1 MVIHSNHAGF
11 VRDVMSNSSQYLARM
26 KYETMAVS
34 GTITRRYRRTSRT
47 RDHDHVANGR
57 PAGMATKRL
66 SQTLA
71 GAWCPGGSARRTA
84 ESIRV
89 CRVSGAVRWQCIRR
103 IQRDVGSQQQNGLHA
118 TVSQEGGASPAI
130 QDPYFV
136 CDWMGRCRRGRE
148 LECMSRPWGQ
158 DRGGREVVQVRGGR
172 RRYRTTCTGEQ
183 TCVDVGVVAAEDGVV
198 TGRRLAG
205 SRHGGVNGRHGKG
218 ERTVSQKERERQFPS
233 LHYRVAA
240 NLYIIWVGGGKH
252 HLDIGFRISPTR
264 IPVMEHTTNLAILT
278 QSHKAI
284 AAKRRKKNSQIKEL
298 VFDEDARREF
308 LTGFHKRK
316 LAKKEEAKKRAILR
330 EKQQRLE
337 WRRERRR
344 ALAERAAQNAAE
356 VEKACGAIVDDDDDA
371 GEDVDD
377 DASEIGEEYEGEEQL
392 ATVTVVEDFDPA
404 ALIIHEEQEHHPKSR
419 LPARGPPSTVEGTPN
434 SHQQANST
442 ARNKSKKRSK
452 VKYQTKAERTAERA
466 KQRAR
471 RTEKAE
477 RAGGKASR
485 KKKRR

>member
-1 MVIHSNHAGF
+1 
-11 VRDVMSNSSQYLARM
+11 
-26 KYETMAVS
+26 
-34 GTITRRYRRTSRT
+34 
-47 RDHDHVANGR
+47 
-57 PAGMATKRL
+57 
-66 SQTLA
+66 
-71 GAWCPGGSARRTA
+71 
-84 ESIRV
+84 
-89 CRVSGAVRWQCIRR
+89 
-103 IQRDVGSQQQNGLHA
+103 
-118 TVSQEGGASPAI
+118 
-130 QDPYFV
+130 
-136 CDWMGRCRRGRE
+136 
-148 LECMSRPWGQ
+148 
-158 DRGGREVVQVRGGR
+158 
-172 RRYRTTCTGEQ
+172 
-183 TCVDVGVVAAEDGVV
+183 
-198 TGRRLAG
+198 
-205 SRHGGVNGRHGKG
+205 
-218 ERTVSQKERERQFPS
+218 
-233 LHYRVAA
+233 
-240 NLYIIWVGGGKH
+240 
-252 HLDIGFRISPTR
+252 
-264 IPVMEHTTNLAILT
+264 MEHTTNLAILT

-337 WRRERRR
+337 WRREACATMPGSKRLLKLGR
-344 ALAERAAQNAAE
+344 
-356 VEKACGAIVDDDDDA
+356 ACGAIVDDDDDA
-371 GEDVDD
+371 GENVDD

-404 ALIIHEEQEHHPKSR
+404 ALLIHEEQEQHPKSR
-419 LPARGPPSTVEGTPN
+419 LPARGLPSTVEGTPN

-485 KKKRR
+485 KKKKRR